1 LLFLRHLWINCN
13 FTKRKTPMKNIVIVL
28 SVILFTGASCG
39 RSYNPSND
47 KKAIAEFEELYNKNS
62 KSGNKAANA
71 DLFTD
76 DGIRIEGNKI
86 YSGKE
91 AIRELFR
98 KQAEV
103 RTILKQE
110 MKGIKIWSSKDFI
123 TVTGTRVITFVD
135 KSSQDTVVLESA
147 IVALYE
153 RLPDGS
159 LMLAYNL
166 KNDLK

>member
-1 LLFLRHLWINCN
+1 
-13 FTKRKTPMKNIVIVL
+13 MKNIVIGLLLV
-28 SVILFTGASCG
+28 LFTGASCG
-39 RSYNPSND
+39 RSYNPSDD

-98 KQAEV
+98 KQDEV

-123 TVTGTRVITFVD
+123 TVTGTRVITFLD